1 MIDEYLN
8 PDKSLEERLNIID
21 SLIDE
26 TKKDLKRVPK
36 GAFPKEHELY
46 RQRLHSYELIKGH
59 LRDALFE
66 ETIRRWLKLTTLRIS
81 DLFSDC
87 PLILEDDGKYYELR
101 MSGVAVSGFDDT
113 PVQVYL
119 RKGDR
124 IYKKDL
130 RDIKWLRILMMT

>member
-66 ETIRRWLKLTTLRIS
+66 ETIRR
-81 DLFSDC
+81 
-87 PLILEDDGKYYELR
+87 
-101 MSGVAVSGFDDT
+101 
-113 PVQVYL
+113 
-119 RKGDR
+119 
-124 IYKKDL
+124 
-130 RDIKWLRILMMT
+130 